1 MSRAVYIHTN
11 AINGPVRHTGRGRKY
26 DSGGV
31 GVTRYWSRGPVN
43 TKCPYY
49 IRDSEYAIT
58 CSGLEHGTECATRF
72 RSESDKERFQEKHCF
87 MYDCK
92 CWCTLAK
99 LLEQKV
105 HERDGV

>member
-1 MSRAVYIHTN
+1 M
-11 AINGPVRHTGRGRKY
+11 
-26 DSGGV
+26 
-31 GVTRYWSRGPVN
+31 N

-58 CSGLEHGTECATRF
+58 CSGMEHGTECATRF

-105 HERDGV
+105 HEMDGD